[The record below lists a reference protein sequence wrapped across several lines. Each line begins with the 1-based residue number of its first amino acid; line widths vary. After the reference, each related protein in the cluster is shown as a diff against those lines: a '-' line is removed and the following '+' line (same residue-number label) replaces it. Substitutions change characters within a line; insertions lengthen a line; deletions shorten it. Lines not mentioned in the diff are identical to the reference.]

1 MLFHSLYA
9 LANLTTTPYAHFTS
23 LKLRNV
29 GNYSVHIIFQ
39 CVLYSIFF
47 LFSNTF
53 SSFLF
58 FHSSFLV
65 YQPDHILV
73 LFELRTSV
81 SSYFCKT
88 GCFNT
93 FLTSMYQCYKN
104 SQYILTDNLYP
115 SIKSSHNHT
124 ITSHYLHSIALVYLN
139 IIKIHTMKNQFIS
152 TNNNSTC
159 FYDTLLI
166 LLSYKGTYF
175 YHSPACFVYSSATDS
190 VAHLLPI
197 NHGY

>member
-23 LKLRNV
+23 LKLRTV
-29 GNYSVHIIFQ
+29 GNYSVHVIY
-39 CVLYSIFF
+39 VSGF
-47 LFSNTF
+47 LCSMLHLTILLCLFNNTF
-53 SSFLF
+53 CSFLF

-65 YQPDHILV
+65 YQHDHILV
-73 LFELRTSV
+73 LFELRMSV

-93 FLTSMYQCYKN
+93 SLTSMYQCDKN

-139 IIKIHTMKNQFIS
+139 IIKIHTMTKSIYLHKQ
-152 TNNNSTC
+152 
-159 FYDTLLI
+159 
-166 LLSYKGTYF
+166 
-175 YHSPACFVYSSATDS
+175 
-190 VAHLLPI
+190 
-197 NHGY
+197 